1 MPIPL
6 SGPYSSTVSSCA
18 IWLYARRSHVSLGV
32 DQGNGEKVYIRSPPN
47 NNPVKDLTSDSVA
60 CNVNNVAVPK
70 TLEVS
75 GGDVI
80 TFEYSHNNRGDSVV
94 AASHKGPVMV
104 YVAPTSS
111 NGKGAVWVK
120 LHQEVYTNGQ
130 WASDKLIENGG
141 HVSITVPNLAAG
153 EYLFRPEIVT
163 LHEADTAYNAN
174 PARGVQLYMECVQFK
189 VVSSGSVSLPA
200 GIDFKT
206 SYTYADKGLV
216 FNLYGSAA
224 TSYVAPGGAVSS
236 IAGSNPGIGPVPAA
250 GGNSTANSPTA
261 GDQKTGD
268 DPTSSYAPADGQKTG
283 DDPAV
288 NPTPAGDQGKTNKDP
303 ASSPDPKAPVNPAPA
318 DGQKKT
324 DDDPASSYAPA
335 DDPAANPTPAGDQG
349 KANEDPASPPDPQA
363 SVNPAPA
370 GDQKKSGDDPAANP
384 TPAGDQGKANED
396 PASSPNPQAPVNPA
410 PAGDQKKTDDAPAS
424 SYAPADD
431 PKKANDDPAAN
442 PTPAG
447 EKTKTGGKMKTGDD
461 PASSGDKKKT
471 DNDPASRPDRN
482 PTTQQTS
489 SGTVAMYAQCGGRSH
504 TGPTQCASGSA
515 CKAINEWYSQ
525 CV

>member
-1 MPIPL
+1 MKFFTIVAPL
-6 SGPYSSTVSSCA
+6 ISASAVYAHTTVKA
-18 IWLYARRSHVSLGV
+18 VFINGV
-32 DQGNGEKVYIRSPPN
+32 DQGNGENTYIRSPPN

-60 CNVNNVAVPK
+60 CNVNNRAVPK

-80 TFEYSHNNRGDSVV
+80 TFEFAHDNRGDDILAS
-94 AASHKGPVMV
+94 SHKGPVMV

-120 LHQEVYTNGQ
+120 LHQEVYTGGQ
-130 WASDKLIENGG
+130 WASDKLIQNGG
-141 HVSITVPNLAAG
+141 HVSITVPNLKAG
-153 EYLFRPEIVT
+153 QYLFRPEIVT
-163 LHEADTAYNAN
+163 LHEADAAYNVN

-250 GGNSTANSPTA
+250 GRNSTVNSPAA

-268 DPTSSYAPADGQKTG
+268 DS
-283 DDPAV
+283 
-288 NPTPAGDQGKTNKDP
+288 
-303 ASSPDPKAPVNPAPA
+303 
-318 DGQKKT
+318 
-324 DDDPASSYAPA
+324 ASSYAPA
-335 DDPAANPTPAGDQG
+335 DDQKTGNNPAANPTPAGDQE
-349 KANEDPASPPDPQA
+349 KTNEDPASSPDPKVP
-363 SVNPAPA
+363 VNPAPA
-370 GDQKKSGDDPAANP
+370 GGNPAPAGGNPAPADGQKTDDDPASGYAPADDQKTGDDPAANP

-396 PASSPNPQAPVNPA
+396 PASSPAPQAPVNPA

-424 SYAPADD
+424 NYAPADD
-431 PKKANDDPAAN
+431 PKKANDDPAAD
-442 PTPAG
+442 PTPTG
-447 EKTKTGGKMKTGDD
+447 EKPKTGGKNKTGDD
-461 PASSGDKKKT
+461 PAPSGDKNKT
-471 DNDPASRPDRN
+471 DNDPASRPDSK
-482 PTTQQTS
+482 PTTEQTS
-489 SGTVAMYAQCGGRSH
+489 SGTAAKYSQCGGRSY
-504 TGPTQCASGSA
+504 TGSTQCASGST